1 MVTNIDKE
9 FNCPV
14 EATLQIIGGKYKSII
29 LWYLLGGPKRYS
41 HLQRAIPQATNKMLS
56 QQLRDLESTGIV
68 LRQVF
73 PEVPPHTEYSL
84 TELGETL
91 RPLLKT
97 MCQWGEDHMADHIAM
112 AK

>member
-29 LWYLLGGPKRYS
+29 LWYLLDGPKRYS

-56 QQLRDLESTGIV
+56 
-68 LRQVF
+68 
-73 PEVPPHTEYSL
+73 
-84 TELGETL
+84 
-91 RPLLKT
+91 
-97 MCQWGEDHMADHIAM
+97 
-112 AK
+112 